1 MKEKELWKSVGIYKG
16 ADLSSYEA
24 STFGNIRSVD
34 RDVKYKD
41 GRTRKY
47 RGVVLSQYKNKYTGY
62 MQVTLCYRGRL
73 HTYSVHELVMNALCC
88 NPNPEIYTD
97 INHIDED
104 KTNNRLDNLEWV
116 THKENVN
123 HGTAIERHSQTQKNR
138 FTPIVQLSFDSNI
151 ISVYYKTESFNDT
164 EFIKDT
170 VVGVIRKNTYIYKD
184 YFWIRLDEYNSLSQE
199 ELLKLIETNLSI
211 KEIKRHKTRNKS
223 IMQFSKNG
231 TFIKEYSSIA
241 DAAREIGCSSQGI
254 QSCAA
259 GKLKTCKGYKWKYK

>member
-223 IMQFSKNG
+223 IMQFSKNLI
-231 TFIKEYSSIA
+231 FIYTMFQKNLTEKFSNAIDFFKTPCYNITRDKRKE
-241 DAAREIGCSSQGI
+241 
-254 QSCAA
+254 
-259 GKLKTCKGYKWKYK
+259 KLK

>member
-1 MKEKELWKSVGIYKG
+1 MVLSERNDYMKEKELWKSVGIYKG

-104 KTNNRLDNLEWV
+104 KTNNR
-116 THKENVN
+116 
-123 HGTAIERHSQTQKNR
+123 
-138 FTPIVQLSFDSNI
+138 
-151 ISVYYKTESFNDT
+151 
-164 EFIKDT
+164 T

-184 YFWIRLDEYNSLSQE
+184 YFWIKLDEYNSLSQE

>member
-1 MKEKELWKSVGIYKG
+1 MREKELWKSVGIFRGIDFSY
-16 ADLSSYEA
+16 YEA
-24 STFGNIRSVD
+24 STFGNVRSVD
-34 RDVKYKD
+34 RDVEYKD
-41 GRTRKY
+41 GRVREHK
-47 RGVVLSQYKNKYTGY
+47 GSALSEYKNKRTGY
-62 MQVTLCYRGRL
+62 VQVILSYKGKPYTV
-73 HTYSVHELVMNALCC
+73 TVHELVMNAFNP
-88 NPNPEIYTD
+88 NPNPEIYTE

-123 HGTAIERHSQTQKNR
+123 YGTAIERHSQTQKNR
-138 FTPIVQLSFDSNI
+138 FTPIVQLSFDGNI
-151 ISVYYKTESFNDT
+151 INVYYKAESFNDT

-170 VVGVIRKNTYIYKD
+170 VVGVIRRNIYIYKN

-211 KEIKRHKTRNKS
+211 KEIKKHKTRNKS

-231 TFIKEYSSIA
+231 AFIKEYSSITN
-241 DAAREIGCSSQGI
+241 AAREIGCSNQGI
-254 QSCAA
+254 QSCAS